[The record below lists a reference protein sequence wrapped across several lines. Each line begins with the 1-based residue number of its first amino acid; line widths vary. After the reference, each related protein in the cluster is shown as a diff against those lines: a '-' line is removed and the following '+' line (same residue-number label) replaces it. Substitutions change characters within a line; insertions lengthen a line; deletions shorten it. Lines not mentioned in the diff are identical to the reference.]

1 MRISRVSTVERA
13 EIVLWVIAPDRV
25 EALEY
30 PKREVVPELW
40 SSEEAYEQ
48 RLEETIRSAD
58 SPALA
63 VEYVGRFSALTEQPH
78 ASPRELVPDGTMV
91 VTRLRTRMEPADMT
105 RDIAFQSAPGD
116 LQFAASATTNFGP
129 LRVLIGLVLLI
140 LAAVLRLFSEHGER
154 FPSLSLALLG
164 LMVLLL

>member
-1 MRISRVSTVERA
+1 
-13 EIVLWVIAPDRV
+13 
-25 EALEY
+25 
-30 PKREVVPELW
+30 
-40 SSEEAYEQ
+40 
-48 RLEETIRSAD
+48 
-58 SPALA
+58 
-63 VEYVGRFSALTEQPH
+63 
-78 ASPRELVPDGTMV
+78 MV

-105 RDIAFQSAPGD
+105 RDIALQSAPWD

-140 LAAVLRLFSEHGER
+140 LAVVLRLFSEREER